1 MPRHSCSITL
11 QLEHDSDYQFLN
23 ALRMASGYPAYHPA
37 HISLISRLKVFS
49 SLDPARS
56 ELAAL
61 VRELQLV
68 AKRARPFR
76 IGYLR
81 MDPHT
86 PFGKGAGCVA
96 LTVENTPDLNSLVAV
111 LESSV
116 NQQLAWI
123 RKERNFVPHLTI
135 DSSVLFL
142 RRIANV
148 CNAQMRRSHVT
159 GLELWEHKE
168 GRRTLL
174 WAFRFRPARRPATR
188 PHLNKPL
195 HHRPRGGRLCSL
207 EWNRI

>member
-1 MPRHSCSITL
+1 MDTASPRRTYTRAQDLGFDYMLSFASGSVGGVRLGRRPDYAKLQGKTAEKKAEGHCRSFAPNCVASPSMPRHSCSITL

-111 LESSV
+111 LES
-116 NQQLAWI
+116 
-123 RKERNFVPHLTI
+123 R
-135 DSSVLFL
+135 
-142 RRIANV
+142 
-148 CNAQMRRSHVT
+148 
-159 GLELWEHKE
+159 
-168 GRRTLL
+168 
-174 WAFRFRPARRPATR
+174 
-188 PHLNKPL
+188 
-195 HHRPRGGRLCSL
+195 
-207 EWNRI
+207 